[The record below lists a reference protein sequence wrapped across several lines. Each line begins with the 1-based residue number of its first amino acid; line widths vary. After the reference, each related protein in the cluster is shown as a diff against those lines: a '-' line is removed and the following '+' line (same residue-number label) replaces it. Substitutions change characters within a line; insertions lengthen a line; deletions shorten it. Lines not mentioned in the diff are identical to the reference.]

1 VTPTVND
8 VAHRRTRLAL
18 AACLLLL
25 VACVNRAPE
34 RPREGAAPVIGGT
47 PVRIEGGGAPP
58 TLAVSSAFQ
67 PTPTPLSFA
76 TPGAATSPGPLIAAS
91 PAASP
96 GQYPVISSLLPA
108 PGATLPPG
116 DIVIGARIT
125 GSSDLTDI
133 IAYVDGEAIQIPVG
147 GPSARLK
154 VVNLVRT
161 LAVGSHEV
169 RIQAR
174 DQHGQL
180 GGYRWQFTVTPGG
193 RAGADPTPRPTLGE
207 LPTRT
212 PLPVP
217 TRRSIITP
225 LPTITPRTGSH

>member
-1 VTPTVND
+1 VSSNTND
-8 VAHRRTRLAL
+8 VPHWRQHLAL
-18 AACLLLL
+18 AACLVLL
-25 VACVNRAPE
+25 VACTNRAPE
-34 RPREGAAPVIGGT
+34 RPREGAAPIIGGT
-47 PVRIEGGGAPP
+47 PVRIEGGAPP
-58 TLAVSSAFQ
+58 TLASSSAFQ
-67 PTPTPLSFA
+67 PSPTPLSFA
-76 TPGAATSPGPLIAAS
+76 TPGSPAPLIAAS

-96 GQYPVISSLLPA
+96 GLYPVISSLLPA

-133 IAYVDGEAIQIPVG
+133 IAYVDGEAIPIEIG
-147 GPSARLK
+147 GPSIRLK

-161 LAVGSHEV
+161 LAVGPHEV

-174 DQHGQL
+174 DQLGQL

-193 RAGADPTPRPTLGE
+193 RVAAEPTARPTLAE

-212 PLPVP
+212 ALPVP
-217 TRRSIITP
+217 TRRSIVTP
-225 LPTITPRTGSH
+225 IPTITPRTGSR